1 MPASAFFSIITSLG
15 ATPQNKGA
23 KMAPT
28 NRQKELFKKLAPI
41 LGIDTR
47 VVGYGDDEGKNS
59 IDILS
64 CLDPTDAEVM
74 FYSTIGLSEREID
87 GRRYEILMSGRCE
100 FDFVPSILSTCAFF
114 VIKDGWKCACG
125 NTFDTL
131 VQMYHPNKEMKHILF
146 TEPYLWEDKLHGFT
160 ACGEAV

>member
-1 MPASAFFSIITSLG
+1 MKTD
-15 ATPQNKGA
+15 TTKGA

-64 CLDPTDAEVM
+64 YPDPIDAEVM

-87 GRRYEILMSGRCE
+87 GRRYEILMSGRRE
-100 FDFVPSILSTCAFF
+100 FDFVPIS
-114 VIKDGWKCACG
+114 
-125 NTFDTL
+125 
-131 VQMYHPNKEMKHILF
+131 
-146 TEPYLWEDKLHGFT
+146 
-160 ACGEAV
+160 